1 MSDENKKRIISEI
14 EVQTNDQ
21 KLELIYKLLR
31 QRHELQQVCL
41 EVLRGLEGENREPLI
56 VSHWVSELQ
65 RVLFE
70 EEIFLHCHR
79 GFPDFIEEE

>member
-1 MSDENKKRIISEI
+1 MSDENKKRIISEVK
-14 EVQTNDQ
+14 VQTNDQ

-41 EVLRGLEGENREPLI
+41 EVLNGLEGKNREPLI
-56 VSHWVSELQ
+56 VSHWVSELG

-70 EEIFLHCHR
+70 EEIFLHCNR
-79 GFPDFIEEE
+79 DLLEDLKEE

>member
-1 MSDENKKRIISEI
+1 MSDENKKRIISEV

-41 EVLRGLEGENREPLI
+41 EVLRGLEG
-56 VSHWVSELQ
+56 
-65 RVLFE
+65 
-70 EEIFLHCHR
+70 
-79 GFPDFIEEE
+79 

>member
-1 MSDENKKRIISEI
+1 MSEENKKRIISEI
-14 EVQTNDQ
+14 VVQTNDQ

-41 EVLRGLEGENREPLI
+41 EVLRGLEGKNREPLI
-56 VSHWVSELQ
+56 LSHWVSELG

-79 GFPDFIEEE
+79 GFPDVFEEE

>member
-1 MSDENKKRIISEI
+1 MSEEKKKRIISKV

-41 EVLRGLEGENREPLI
+41 EVLRELESKNREPLI
-56 VSHWVSELQ
+56 VSHWVSELG

-70 EEIFLHCHR
+70 EEIFLHCNR
-79 GFPDFIEEE
+79 DLLEDLKEE

>member
-1 MSDENKKRIISEI
+1 MSKENQKRNKSEI
-14 EVQTNDQ
+14 VVQTNDQ

-41 EVLRGLEGENREPLI
+41 EVLKGLESMERKPLMEKHWKGELG
-56 VSHWVSELQ
+56 

-70 EEIFLHCHR
+70 EEIFLHCNR
-79 GFPDFIEEE
+79 DLLDFIEEE